1 MNLIEYQEKS
11 MRTLNKDLSREQLLS
26 NMAMGITGE
35 AGEVV
40 DILKKHLYQGHE
52 LDIPHIIEELGD
64 VMFYIVNLCNLL
76 DIDLEKTIA
85 NNYYKLLERYPE
97 GFDVGRSINRD
108 AEKIE
113 GREEY
118 KDRRVAEMRLEGKS
132 EGYITDWYNWQD
144 R

>member
-132 EGYITDWYNWQD
+132 ERYITDWYNWQD